1 MLATLTIA
9 TVLARVPSEPQV
21 YIFPYFTH
29 NGETGL
35 YLAASTDGLTF
46 TNLNDGKP
54 VLESPP
60 WPHSNLIRDPSILL
74 HEGTFHLVWTTG
86 WQSPTI
92 GYATSTDL
100 IHWSQP
106 RQIEL
111 WPKPALVKNTWA
123 PELFFDEA
131 AGEFLILWSSTT
143 LEELNDADHSEDSHG
158 YDHRIYASRTADFI
172 SFSPPTLFYAPDP
185 ERGIIDAFIAT
196 DDRDTPDP
204 ADDQFVMVLK
214 NEMDPLAGGKNL
226 RLVFSDTLADFPT
239 TLGPPVA
246 GAGTDIVD
254 RMVEGP
260 TLLKADGRWRLYFD
274 APGGA
279 LPYGLATSTDLI
291 HWTDRSAEIHI
302 PIDAPRHGTII
313 RVPASLVPVR
323 APHP

>member
-9 TVLARVPSEPQV
+9 TVLARVPAGPQV

-46 TNLNDGKP
+46 ANLNDAKP

-60 WPHSNLIRDPSILL
+60 WPHANLIRDPSILQR
-74 HEGTFHLVWTTG
+74 GDTFHLVWTTG

-111 WPKPALVKNTWA
+111 WPKPSLVKNTWA

-143 LEELNDADHSEDSHG
+143 LEELNDADNSEDPHG
-158 YDHRIYASRTADFI
+158 YDHRIYASRTADFVT
-172 SFSPPTLFYAPDP
+172 FTPPALFYAPDP
-185 ERGIIDAFIAT
+185 EHGVIDAFIAT
-196 DDRDTPDP
+196 DDRNTPDP
-204 ADDQFVMVLK
+204 ADDRFVMVLK

-226 RLVFSDTLADFPT
+226 RLVFSDRLADFPT
-239 TLGPPVA
+239 TLGPPIA
-246 GAGTDIVD
+246 GAGTTIVD

-260 TLLKADGRWRLYFD
+260 TLLKADGQWRLYFD
-274 APGGA
+274 APGAA

-291 HWTDRSAEIHI
+291 HWTDRSAEIHM
-302 PIDAPRHGTII
+302 PIDAPRHGTIF
-313 RVPASLVPVR
+313 RVPATMMPAT
-323 APHP
+323 APHS